1 MNDFDVPY
9 ALAALLYASY
19 FVSEWLAPMWRTRLL
34 GAGIAAH
41 FAGLCVRG
49 KAISYFPL
57 TNKFESFFAFAFA
70 GFAVCLLCARS
81 PSRLHRV
88 GIALVAALFYAATLG
103 FDRATSFPPPL
114 MITLFYPLH
123 VPASF
128 FAYALWVSAAADGLG
143 VLLGRG
149 GDEQAARPL
158 ESHAFWGWCAFSLSM
173 IFGGAW
179 GYLAWGAYFLWDPK
193 VVWSVVLW
201 LFWSGFV
208 HLRHWPEA
216 NKARVKS
223 ALALVG
229 VAIMLVA
236 YVGTSFLFE
245 HSSHSFR

>member
-1 MNDFDVPY
+1 MSDFDLAY
-9 ALAALLYASY
+9 ALGALLYAGY
-19 FVSEWLAPMWRTRLL
+19 LVAEWLASSWRSRLL

-41 FAGLCVRG
+41 VAGLGIRG

-57 TNKFESFFAFAFA
+57 TNKFESFYAFAFA
-70 GFAVCLLCARS
+70 AFTVCLLSARS
-81 PSRLHRV
+81 PRRVHRV
-88 GIALVAALFYAATLG
+88 GIALVGAAFYGATLA
-103 FDRATSFPPPL
+103 FDRAPSFPPPL

-128 FAYALWVSAAADGLG
+128 FAYALWVSAAADGLT
-143 VLLGRG
+143 VLVGGKRDDRG
-149 GDEQAARPL
+149 AGAL

-179 GYLAWGAYFLWDPK
+179 GYVAWGAYFMWDPK
-193 VVWSVVLW
+193 VVWSVILW

-216 NKARVKS
+216 NQPRVK
-223 ALALVG
+223 AVLALVG
-229 VAIMLVA
+229 VGVMLVA
-236 YVGTSFLFE
+236 YVGTSFLFA